1 MADCRLGRA
10 EQALSTLHKMI
21 PDSKDNP
28 VSITGAEP
36 YLFVNC
42 WCMHP
47 SFFTRIWFGWFTG
60 TSAWALRGFYEGIC
74 GLRREYGGLRVQPL
88 HSRAWKELTL
98 TRAFP
103 RLPVSHSY
111 FQHRKREAGGHSRRK
126 PACRYSPARSERR
139 TDTRSG
145 CTDMIRGQTPCRSVS

>member
-1 MADCRLGRA
+1 MPQASAFGQPPDATAMRTMA

-74 GLRREYGGLRVQPL
+74 GLRREYGGLRVQPCIPG
-88 HSRAWKELTL
+88 AWKELTL
-98 TRAFP
+98 TRTFRSCRYHIHIFNTGSGKPEVTVDGNRLADTL
-103 RLPVSHSY
+103 LPVLNDGQIH
-111 FQHRKREAGGHSRRK
+111 EVVV
-126 PACRYSPARSERR
+126 R
-139 TDTRSG
+139 T
-145 CTDMIRGQTPCRSVS
+145 

>member
-1 MADCRLGRA
+1 
-10 EQALSTLHKMI
+10 MI

-60 TSAWALRGFYEGIC
+60 KMCIRD
-74 GLRREYGGLRVQPL
+74 
-88 HSRAWKELTL
+88 
-98 TRAFP
+98 
-103 RLPVSHSY
+103 
-111 FQHRKREAGGHSRRK
+111 
-126 PACRYSPARSERR
+126 RYAE
-139 TDTRSG
+139 T
-145 CTDMIRGQTPCRSVS
+145 